1 MARGLNKV
9 MVIGHLARD
18 PEMRFTPSGKS
29 VSNFCVACDRS
40 WHDSDN
46 RAHTETDW
54 FNVVAWGNLAEF
66 SKQTLNK
73 GNLVYV
79 EGRLQTRTWQDSEG
93 KQQKSV
99 EIIAREI
106 LMLGDKNIKNNNEEI
121 DYDDEG
127 HNHY

>member
-1 MARGLNKV
+1 MVRGLNKV

-29 VSNFCVACDRS
+29 VTSFCVASDRS
-40 WHDSDN
+40 WYDSD
-46 RAHTETDW
+46 RQEHTETDW
-54 FNVVAWGNLAEF
+54 FSVVAWGNLAEF
-66 SKQTLNK
+66 AKQTLRK

-93 KQQKSV
+93 KHQKSV

-106 LMLGDKNIKNNNEEI
+106 LMLSDENFINNTEGI
-121 DYDDEG
+121 DIED
-127 HNHY
+127 